1 MEIGAQFFTLRDYCK
16 TLEDFSE
23 TLKKVA
29 DMGYKT
35 VQISGTCA
43 YEADWLNEQL
53 VKNGLRCVITHTA
66 PDKIRDLTEQV
77 IADHKT
83 FGCKY
88 VGIGCAPNGFANGE
102 ADMKAL
108 CEIIEKVAEP
118 FAENDLLLM
127 YHNHALDFQ
136 RGEDGRQYFMRLVED
151 YAPAQLGFTLDT
163 YWVQAGGLTVP
174 DTIRKLKGRV
184 PCVHLKDMAVRGNS
198 AIMAPVGWGN
208 LDFDAILPAC
218 EDAGAKYLLVEQ
230 DDCYEENPFDCLKKS
245 YDFLRSRGLA

>member
-1 MEIGAQFFTLRDYCK
+1 MEIGAQLYTVRDYCK
-16 TLEDFSE
+16 NINDFAE

-29 DMGYKT
+29 DIGYKT
-35 VQISGTCA
+35 VQVSGTCA
-43 YEADWLNEQL
+43 FEADWLKEEL
-53 VKNGLRCVITHTA
+53 AKNDLRCVITHTA

-83 FGCKY
+83 FGCQY
-88 VGIGCAPNGFANGE
+88 VGIGCAPNAFQNGE

-108 CEIIEKVAEP
+108 CEIIEKVSDP
-118 FAENDLLLM
+118 FAANGLLLM

-136 RGEDGRQYFMRLVED
+136 RSVDGRRYFDRLVED
-151 YAPAQLGFTLDT
+151 YGPSQIGFTLDT

-174 DTIRKLKGRV
+174 DTIRKLSGRV
-184 PCVHLKDMAVRGNS
+184 PCVHLKDMAVKGNN

-208 LDFDAILPAC
+208 LDFDAILKAC

-245 YDFLRSRGLA
+245 YEFLTSRGLQ